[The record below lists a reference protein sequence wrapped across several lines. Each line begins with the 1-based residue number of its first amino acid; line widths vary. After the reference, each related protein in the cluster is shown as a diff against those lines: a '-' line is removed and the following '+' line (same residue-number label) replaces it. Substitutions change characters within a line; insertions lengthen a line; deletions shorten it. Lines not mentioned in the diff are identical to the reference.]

1 MQNLVRDVKL
11 SSERLTL
18 VTHLYNLKLREIY
31 MNKFVLALLTALFL
45 VGCATTSG
53 SLPEIAPYDEPTYEP
68 LPDMVPAE

>member
-1 MQNLVRDVKL
+1 LQNLALDVKL
-11 SSERLTL
+11 TDERLTL
-18 VTHLYNLKLREIY
+18 VTQLSNLKLREIY
-31 MNKFVLALLTALFL
+31 MNKFLLALVTALFF